1 MRTVEP
7 LFKEGALERIMNPP
21 SKEPRRDRNSIQPG
35 ALVPAGST
43 EIEGY
48 ETSVSQQIQHQGF
61 SIDHIS
67 SSVNNLHDTMSEL
80 KHAFTTLRIE
90 LNGPNRLSSE
100 TSNSPSSDFD
110 MIATVLKELKSKSE
124 EIERLKLEMEA
135 LKLKNQYMEKQTA
148 KPSVSMAEIGGALP
162 EVHSPGLLQ
171 GSRKRPWPDSFPS
184 GRAEPIAD
192 SFDDDRDV
200 IDDFTLA
207 GAPLQSVKVP
217 LKNPE
222 ATHAI
227 TGSTYEQMAPIVN
240 HQEQQT
246 PQLDNRMDAINN
258 NDKSLQHAIVKRPRV
273 SHPVDRPTSSGGP
286 EKKRMGRPR
295 KSISQATKPD
305 LSHTPKQTPLTEQTV
320 NISGG
325 SQKDNK
331 STPNLSPSEHPPTNF
346 RRSSRSRS
354 LRSRSRPPSVP
365 SPNSRKTRHSD
376 VNGNHSDQSSTAT
389 NGQEPS
395 MNEGAGSGK
404 ENPPPYR
411 NGVHE
416 YTENNEL
423 DEKRK
428 TRDQMA
434 RLAIQR
440 EEAME
445 TEEAR

>member
-21 SKEPRRDRNSIQPG
+21 SKEPRRDRTSIQPG

-43 EIEGY
+43 EIESY
-48 ETSVSQQIQHQGF
+48 DTSVSQQIQHQGF

-90 LNGPNRLSSE
+90 LNGPNRYPSE
-100 TSNSPSSDFD
+100 MSNPPSSDFD

-135 LKLKNQYMEKQTA
+135 LKLKNRYMEKQTT
-148 KPSVSMAEIGGALP
+148 KHPVSMAEIGGALP

-184 GRAEPIAD
+184 GRTEPIAD
-192 SFDDDRDV
+192 SFDDDRD
-200 IDDFTLA
+200 IFDDFTLA
-207 GAPLQSVKVP
+207 DAPLQSVKVP
-217 LKNPE
+217 LKDPE
-222 ATHAI
+222 AIHAI
-227 TGSTYEQMAPIVN
+227 TDSTYEQTASEVN

-246 PQLDNRMDAINN
+246 PRLDNRTGASNN
-258 NDKSLQHAIVKRPRV
+258 NDSSQQHAIVKRPRV
-273 SHPVDRPTSSGGP
+273 SQPVDRPTSSGGP
-286 EKKRMGRPR
+286 ENKRMGRPR

-305 LSHTPKQTPLTEQTV
+305 FSHMPKQTPLSEQNV

-325 SQKDNK
+325 SQKDK
-331 STPNLSPSEHPPTNF
+331 SIPNSSPSENPPANV

-354 LRSRSRPPSVP
+354 LLSRSRPPSVP
-365 SPNSRKTRHSD
+365 PPNSRKTRHSD
-376 VNGNHSDQSSTAT
+376 IDGNHPDQSSTAT
-389 NGQEPS
+389 NGQELP

-404 ENPPPYR
+404 ENPPSYT

-416 YTENNEL
+416 NTEKDEL

-434 RLAIQR
+434 RLAMQR